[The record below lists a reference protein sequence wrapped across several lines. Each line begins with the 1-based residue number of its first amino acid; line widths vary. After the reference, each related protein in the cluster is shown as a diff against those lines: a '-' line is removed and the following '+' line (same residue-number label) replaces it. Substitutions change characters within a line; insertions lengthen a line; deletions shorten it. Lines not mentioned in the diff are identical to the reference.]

1 MVKAPEVGGERV
13 CEEAGVAVFKTG
25 AEDGFEAVEV
35 AVFEVGGEGD
45 SVGVGLDVGE
55 AGVCVAAV
63 CSDEEVD
70 VGKGKGVGSELQP
83 TSTIS
88 KPVRNHRDFIIRPLA
103 NVKICPP
110 RTGLRPA
117 ALTRIVPPG
126 VREGSKKSY
135 FLPLSSGGLG
145 RSLAVLQAVY
155 SSVGDREELGIAKAS
170 W

>member
-13 CEEAGVAVFKTG
+13 CEEAGVAVFETG

-103 NVKICPP
+103 NVKICPLPHGASP
-110 RTGLRPA
+110 RCANANSP
-117 ALTRIVPPG
+117 
-126 VREGSKKSY
+126 
-135 FLPLSSGGLG
+135 PLSWGGKQKILLPPLEFG
-145 RSLAVLQAVY
+145 RVGEES
-155 SSVGDREELGIAKAS
+155 SSVAS
-170 W
+170 RLFIRWR